1 MTTKMKENLIRS
13 KKVEYLAYI
22 SLISVVILLILTQ
35 EVQAMKCLQPVAII
49 ICIIV
54 LLLSGTLFAMKRNE
68 KYIYNNKII
77 YIVLSDVL
85 IVSVWL
91 SNSLFVLLGKIYSLL
106 IKTNFQYFIGLICI
120 VLTLLTLRL
129 IGGITTYFSNK
140 LSEKV

>member
-54 LLLSGTLFAMKRNE
+54 LLLSGTLFAMKRKE
-68 KYIYNNKII
+68 KYIYNNKIV
-77 YIVLSDVL
+77 YVVLSDIL
-85 IVSVWL
+85 IVGIWL
-91 SNSLFVLLGKIYSLL
+91 SSSLIILLEKICSLL
-106 IKTNFQYFIGLICI
+106 EKTNYQYSIWLICL
-120 VLTLLTLRL
+120 VLTLVTVRLTE
-129 IGGITTYFSNK
+129 GITTYFSNK
-140 LSEKV
+140 LSKKV